1 MLALGKRSFP
11 IGPGLRGTFFAPSA
25 NKSDGLTTCMLQ
37 VLLPVKHRGTR
48 QMLDFV
54 IRNARLPA
62 AEDGQLADI
71 GFAGGRIAAIGLQ
84 VETDVPAYDAAGCLC
99 CAGLVE
105 THIHLDKS
113 RIIDRCTPEPSR
125 SQPDHMRRVQAVKPT
140 FTVEDIYA
148 RAKQTLEGC
157 IKHGTTRIRAHV
169 EIDEP
174 VGVKGVEALLQL
186 AKEYAWAVDLEIC
199 VFPQEGLTTAPAAD
213 AALIKGLE
221 MGATVIGAAPNYDN
235 DHAGQIKRIFELARR
250 FDVDIDMHIDSGH
263 DPASL
268 DTHLVADLTERMRLG
283 GRVAMGH
290 MTKVAGLPPPRQRE
304 IAKRLADVGAAVTV
318 LPSTDLFVLARHVD
332 HNVPR
337 CVADA
342 SLFVEEGCN
351 CSISSNNI
359 LNPFTPF
366 GDGSLIRMA
375 NLHANVLQVAQPERL
390 EELFAMISGRSARLM
405 NLADYGLN
413 VGNLADVVVIDAPT
427 PALAVA
433 TIAPVLAV
441 FKRGRQTVRRPR
453 AELLRPA

>member
-1 MLALGKRSFP
+1 
-11 IGPGLRGTFFAPSA
+11 
-25 NKSDGLTTCMLQ
+25 
-37 VLLPVKHRGTR
+37 
-48 QMLDFV
+48 MLDLV
-54 IRNARLPA
+54 IRNARLPTA
-62 AEDGQLADI
+62 TDGRLVDI
-71 GFAGGRIAAIGLQ
+71 GFAGGRITAIEPRIAA
-84 VETDVPAYDAAGCLC
+84 DAPAHDAAGCLC
-99 CAGLVE
+99 CAGLIE

-113 RIIDRCTPEPSR
+113 RIVDRCAPEPSR
-125 SQPDHMRRVQAVKPT
+125 SQPDHMRRVQAVKST

-148 RAKQTLEGC
+148 RAKKTLEGC
-157 IKHGTTRIRAHV
+157 IKHGSTRIRTHA

-199 VFPQEGLTTAPAAD
+199 VFPQEGLTNAPTAD

-221 MGATVIGAAPNYDN
+221 MGARVIGAAPNYDV
-235 DHAGQIKRIFELARR
+235 DHPGQIKRIFELARR

-263 DPASL
+263 DPTSL

-290 MTKVAGLPPPRQRE
+290 MTKLAGLPPPRQKE
-304 IAKRLADVGAAVTV
+304 IAKRLANVGVAVTV
-318 LPSTDLFVLARHVD
+318 LPSTDLFVLARHAD

-342 SLFVEEGCN
+342 SLFAEEGCN

-375 NLHANVLQVAQPERL
+375 NLHANVLQVGQPERMA
-390 EELFAMISGRSARLM
+390 ELFAMISERSARLM
-405 NLADYGLN
+405 NLGDYGLQ
-413 VGNLADVVVIDAPT
+413 VGNSADVVIIDAPT
-427 PALAVA
+427 PATAVA
-433 TIAPVLAV
+433 TIAPVLAA
-441 FKRGRQTVRRPR
+441 FKRGRQTVDRPR
-453 AELLRPA
+453 ARLLHPA